1 MINHKLFYCHFK
13 LFDRSLQDL
22 NVFVWDRS
30 RIVRERVKEY
40 IKKNYEELLS
50 TLGVEGDGG
59 WEVAFSAVARDSSWG
74 SEGEVSNI
82 TLRQWKA
89 LPSETL
95 K

>member
-1 MINHKLFYCHFK
+1 MINQKLLYCHFK

-22 NVFVWDRS
+22 TVLVWDRS

-40 IKKNYEELLS
+40 IKENYEELFS

-59 WEVAFSAVARDSSWG
+59 WEVAFSAVARASSWG
-74 SEGEVSNI
+74 PEGEVSNI